1 MRFIF
6 LIILVLINHT
16 MVNILKFFR
25 SMSCMTKR
33 NIDVQPVVSEVD
45 VQKDV
50 LRTIDEFIP
59 KLKDEYRVPQPVVS
73 SELLMMNTELMMFQ
87 QMCSMF
93 GKQFTISSATEY
105 LDKLN
110 FDISKSEVKDMYS
123 KEIFTLIT
131 DFRENRIEQL
141 QKLLETN

>member
-1 MRFIF
+1 
-6 LIILVLINHT
+6 
-16 MVNILKFFR
+16 
-25 SMSCMTKR
+25 MTKR
-33 NIDVQPVVSEVD
+33 NLDVQPVVSEVD

-50 LRTIDEFIP
+50 LRTIEDHIP
-59 KLKDEYRVPQPVVS
+59 KLNDENIVPQPVVS
-73 SELLMMNTELMMFQ
+73 SLTLMMNTELMMFQ

-93 GKQFTISSATEY
+93 GKQFTISLATEY

-110 FDISKSEVKDMYS
+110 FDISKSEVKEMYS